1 MSGSEILI
9 VLVIELVCGA
19 AGGIALGRWMGGGSL
34 GTKANASIGAVG
46 GLALTWLAAHIP
58 GLGGFVGRLG
68 NVADGFS
75 GFGGMTPALLLGVG
89 VSGLLGGVISV
100 AFAAFASRAIAR

>member
-9 VLVIELVCGA
+9 VLVMELVCGA

-34 GTKANASIGAVG
+34 GQRPTPQSGP
-46 GLALTWLAAHIP
+46 LAAWLAAHTP

-75 GFGGMTPALLLGVG
+75 GFGSMTPALLLGVG

-100 AFAAFASRAIAR
+100 AFAVF